1 MHQPCP
7 LCLLI
12 GVVATVGV
20 LLAAAALWARS
31 GYHLVDRDARAEE
44 DEWRAWSG

>member
-12 GVVATVGV
+12 GVLATLGG
-20 LLAAAALWARS
+20 LFAAAALWARQ
-31 GYHLVDRDARAEE
+31 VERDAAAED